1 MQPIRREPKP
11 FSSMKLVLF
20 DIDGTLLWSDGAGRS
35 AIREALMTEMGATG
49 PIDGYRFDGKTDP
62 QIVYDLMYAAGHP
75 DADSAAHVQ
84 AVCDRYV
91 QVLEGELAGGHSVPR
106 LLPGV
111 DALLGVIERRADAVL
126 GLLTGNIVGGAR
138 LKLASVGIDMERF
151 RVGAFGS
158 DAAEREKLPA
168 VAAARAED
176 VMGSRPTG
184 DQIVIIGDTPADIT
198 CGASVGAR
206 AIAVATGFYA
216 ADALRAAGAFAVF
229 EDLSDTDRVVST
241 IFA

>member
-111 DALLGVIERRADAVL
+111 DAAAPGSSSLRSGSTWSGFVWVPLDPMRRS
-126 GLLTGNIVGGAR
+126 GRSCPR
-138 LKLASVGIDMERF
+138 LPPRGPR
-151 RVGAFGS
+151 
-158 DAAEREKLPA
+158 
-168 VAAARAED
+168 
-176 VMGSRPTG
+176 T
-184 DQIVIIGDTPADIT
+184 
-198 CGASVGAR
+198 
-206 AIAVATGFYA
+206 
-216 ADALRAAGAFAVF
+216 
-229 EDLSDTDRVVST
+229 
-241 IFA
+241 